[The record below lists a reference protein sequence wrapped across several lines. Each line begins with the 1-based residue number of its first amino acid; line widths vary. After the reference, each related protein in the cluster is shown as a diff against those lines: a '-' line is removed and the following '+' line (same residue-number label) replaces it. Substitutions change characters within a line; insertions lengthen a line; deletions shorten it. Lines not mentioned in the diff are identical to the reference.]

1 MRLEYQVSQL
11 VSTAGIENT
20 STEEDQPEGLSH
32 RSSSPVAEDNLTPQS
47 STVEQSDS
55 TMSLPVN
62 VANTQSPVS
71 ENTTETRK
79 SDIAPDIGPNTNT
92 HDPNISDGTVTN
104 DFLSNQSVAYD
115 PNTSHRSS
123 TDDFSFGQEDVFNP
137 HLPRQTGTETFPH
150 HPMSYSTGAAQS
162 SSSENMESAVGSR
175 MTDRTVDSSQAES
188 SPYCLSIAQ
197 PASSN
202 AANVN
207 LEPNAWPGMGVA
219 PVQFQA
225 TPAALVY
232 RQGYFQTSARGHSNM
247 YTSANMG
254 GGSFAQGLHQ
264 FFFTAGTAYLNGWA
278 GTGYALDNTLGPQTA
293 FGTPSPWANTVAS
306 DPNDYTSSTNLVSPF
321 APYPQQYAGL
331 PLSTMLPSHRTI
343 NNWAGVTGS
352 HPNNDAPSIHH
363 EGPYAP
369 QLQQYPMWPSSRT
382 FPTDGTTNNWAD
394 ASGSQSGPSTPS
406 NDFGLSSTPQI
417 QQHPTAPHSP
427 IPPQYR
433 ERQQDEDTNIRPLS
447 YGGP

>member
-1 MRLEYQVSQL
+1 
-11 VSTAGIENT
+11 
-20 STEEDQPEGLSH
+20 
-32 RSSSPVAEDNLTPQS
+32 
-47 STVEQSDS
+47 
-55 TMSLPVN
+55 MSLPVN
-62 VANTQSPVS
+62 FANTQSLVS
-71 ENTTETRK
+71 ENTTETLM
-79 SDIAPDIGPNTNT
+79 SDTAPYIGPTTNT
-92 HDPNISDGTVTN
+92 HDTNLSDGTVIN
-104 DFLSNQSVAYD
+104 DFLSNQSVAFD

-123 TDDFSFGQEDVFNP
+123 TDDFSFDQEDVFNP
-137 HLPRQTGTETFPH
+137 HLPHQTGTETFPY
-150 HPMSYSTGAAQS
+150 HPMSYSTVAAQ

-175 MTDRTVDSSQAES
+175 MTDRIDDSSQAES
-188 SPYCLSIAQ
+188 SPYRLSTAQ

-207 LEPNAWPGMGVA
+207 LESNAWPSMGVA

-232 RQGYFQTSARGHSNM
+232 GQGYFQTSARGHSSM

-293 FGTPSPWANTVAS
+293 FGTLSPWANTVAS
-306 DPNDYTSSTNLVSPF
+306 DLNDYTSSTNFGSPF
-321 APYPQQYAGL
+321 APYPQQYAAL
-331 PLSTMLPSHRTI
+331 PSSTMLPSHRTI
-343 NNWAGVTGS
+343 SNWADVTGS
-352 HPNNDAPSIHH
+352 HANNDAPSIHQ

-369 QLQQYPMWPSSRT
+369 QLQQYPMWPSSTT

-406 NDFGLSSTPQI
+406 NDFGLSSTPQT
-417 QQHPTAPHSP
+417 Q
-427 IPPQYR
+427 
-433 ERQQDEDTNIRPLS
+433 
-447 YGGP
+447 